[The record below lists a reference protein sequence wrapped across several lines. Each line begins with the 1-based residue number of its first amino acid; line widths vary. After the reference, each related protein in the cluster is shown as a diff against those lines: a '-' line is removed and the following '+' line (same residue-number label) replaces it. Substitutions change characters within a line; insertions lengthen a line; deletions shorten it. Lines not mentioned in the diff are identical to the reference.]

1 MWMEKEHFA
10 DWMLTDQKAFAGYAR
25 LFMDSMDSTGAQL
38 QGFLDW
44 CWEKYLEGVQPS
56 SISNGFGDG
65 NSRFSKKRNPYARI

>member
-25 LFMDSMDSTGAQL
+25 LFMELKGTQVKS
-38 QGFLDW
+38 FLDW

-56 SISNGFGDG
+56 SISTGFGDG